1 MAAEVRWYIV
11 DDQRKKGLDIQ
22 HFDRLAPAI
31 RAYKALP
38 QTRRKALGVQAEGRS
53 ADLARC
59 VPIRPGD
66 EEGEDV
72 IVLDYLR
79 GGFSASRPAILK
91 AAQDLADC
99 LRVRYCLYRGCLMQ
113 VPTTDKLPKGLRGRY
128 LWPAKPEEFETAIQ
142 WIKVVGV
149 GSLSPAEFKRRFR
162 SDESAASAYP
172 LVLRLNVHSR
182 TENGRF
188 QSLGVTPWEFVL
200 LVKCSKE
207 RFQNKSIKK
216 QGGTRI

>member
-1 MAAEVRWYIV
+1 MAAEVLYYITNER
-11 DDQRKKGLDIQ
+11 QKETEPL
-22 HFDRLAPAI
+22 HFDRLYLAI

-38 QTRRKALGVQAEGRS
+38 MNSRKVLGVEAEGRS

-59 VPIRPGD
+59 VPVSPGD

-72 IVLDYLR
+72 IVLDYLHS
-79 GGFSASRPAILK
+79 GFTSSRPTILQ

-99 LRVRYCLYRGCLMQ
+99 LRVRYCIYRGCLLQ
-113 VPTTDKLPKGLRGRY
+113 VPTTDKLPKSLRGRC
-128 LWPAKPEEFETAIQ
+128 LWPAEPGKFETAIQ

-149 GSLSPAEFKRRFR
+149 GSLSPTEFKRRFR

-182 TENGRF
+182 TEDGRF
-188 QSLGVTPWEFVL
+188 CSLDVTPWEFML
-200 LVKCSKE
+200 LE
-207 RFQNKSIKK
+207 RCTRVRQTLK
-216 QGGTRI
+216 GGDRCG